1 MAIWTLAGKDLR
13 LLLRDTR
20 AAIILL
26 LIPPV
31 FMFVLGL
38 IMGESVVQKP
48 DVRLRVWVVDD
59 DQGPPP
65 PNGPY
70 GNKKWSE
77 VVRDDLAN
85 IGGVRVVVIPTRE
98 EAERLVK
105 RGKVSA
111 VAIFEPPFSQKV
123 NACSFMEKEF
133 TGGKQGINPFFKDG
147 MDFKALDLD
156 LVEDPKQPT
165 AASIIRQVI
174 QVSLLRVVMS
184 WMIGSAFDKI
194 SEPVF
199 IDALADRVV
208 VTPSLRG
215 SPIKQPLKVLT
226 KEQRAEVGNGVQA
239 ALLEMFKQYNL
250 RGKSWHALTNSPPPP
265 PAESGSLT
273 TYQGGGGVLNRG
285 ALRYQFLVP
294 AATVMFSFF
303 MVLAMGWLFVAERR
317 QGTLIRL
324 RAAPLTR
331 GQILLGKMLP
341 CLAVSLFQGVFLLVA
356 GSLAFGMKWGPQPW
370 LLPLVVAATSFAAV
384 GLAMLVASL
393 ARTEFQVAIFGTF
406 LVLIL
411 GIAGGCVWPREQ
423 MPEQVQAWTQ
433 LTPQAWALDAY
444 QELLLST
451 PNIGSVLT
459 SCGVLAA
466 FGIVFTG
473 LAWLLLKLD

>member
-1 MAIWTLAGKDLR
+1 MAIWTLAGKDMR

-48 DVRLRVWVVDD
+48 DSRLRVSIVDED
-59 DQGPPP
+59 VGPPAKE
-65 PNGPY
+65 GPSPTL
-70 GNKKWSE
+70 NWSQ
-77 VVRDDLAN
+77 VVLKDLN
-85 IGGVRVVVIPTRE
+85 ESGGINVEVIPTYK
-98 EAERLVK
+98 EAERLKDRSK
-105 RGKVSA
+105 RAA
-111 VAIFEPPFSQKV
+111 VIIFRPNFSKKV
-123 NACSFMEKEF
+123 NSCSFMEKEF
-133 TGGKQGINPFFKDG
+133 TGGQQGINPFYRDG
-147 MDFKALDLD
+147 MDLKALDLE
-156 LVEDPKQPT
+156 LMEDPKQPT
-165 AASIIRQVI
+165 AAAIIRQVI

-194 SEPVF
+194 ADKQF
-199 IDALADRVV
+199 IDELAKKVEVD
-208 VTPSLRG
+208 
-215 SPIKQPLKVLT
+215 SPIGKGKFRPLGILNDKQK
-226 KEQRAEVGNGVQA
+226 AEVGNGVQD

-250 RGKSWHALTNSPPPP
+250 RGKSWNALSNYPPAP
-265 PAESGSLT
+265 PAEGGSISAYEGESG
-273 TYQGGGGVLNRG
+273 GILNRG

-317 QGTLIRL
+317 QGTLVRL

-331 GQILLGKMLP
+331 GQILVGKMLP

-356 GSLAFGMKWGPQPW
+356 GTLAFGMKWGPRPW
-370 LLPLVVAATSFAAV
+370 LLPVVVTATSFASV
-384 GLAMLVASL
+384 GLAMMVASL

-406 LVLIL
+406 LVLML

-423 MPEQVQAWTQ
+423 MPEPVQAWTQ
-433 LTPQAWALDAY
+433 VTPQAWALDAY
-444 QELLLST
+444 QELLLAN
-451 PNIGSVLT
+451 PNLGSVLI

>member
-48 DVRLRVWVVDD
+48 DSRLRVSIVDED
-59 DQGPPP
+59 IGPPAP
-65 PNGPY
+65 FGPHP
-70 GNKKWSE
+70 KLRWSE
-77 VVRDDLAN
+77 IVLKDLN
-85 IGGVRVVVIPTRE
+85 ESGGINVEVIPNRE
-98 EAERLVK
+98 EAKRLRD
-105 RGKVSA
+105 RGKRA
-111 VAIFEPPFSQKV
+111 AIVIFHPQFSQKV
-123 NACSFMEKEF
+123 NSCSFMEKEF
-133 TGGKQGINPFFKDG
+133 TGGQQGINPFFRDG
-147 MDFKALDLD
+147 MDFNALNLE
-156 LVEDPKQPT
+156 LMEDPKQPT
-165 AASIIRQVI
+165 AAAIIRQVI

-194 SEPVF
+194 ADKQF
-199 IDALADRVV
+199 IDELAKKVEV
-208 VTPSLRG
+208 STPLGTKFRPLG
-215 SPIKQPLKVLT
+215 ILNEKQKG
-226 KEQRAEVGNGVQA
+226 EVGNGVQD

-250 RGKSWHALTNSPPPP
+250 RGKSWDALSNLPPAAPSEGGSLSTYK
-265 PAESGSLT
+265 AESGDL
-273 TYQGGGGVLNRG
+273 LNRG

-317 QGTLIRL
+317 QGTLVRL

-331 GQILLGKMLP
+331 GQILVGKMLP
-341 CLAVSLFQGVFLLVA
+341 CLAVSLFQGAFLLVA
-356 GSLAFGMKWGPQPW
+356 GTVAFGMKWGPRPW
-370 LLPLVVAATSFAAV
+370 LLPLVVMATSFAAV
-384 GLAMLVASL
+384 GLAMMVASL

-406 LVLIL
+406 LVLML

-433 LTPQAWALDAY
+433 VTPQAWALDAY
-444 QELLLST
+444 QELLLSN
-451 PNIGSVLT
+451 PNLGSVLI
-459 SCGVLAA
+459 SCGVLTA
-466 FGIVFTG
+466 FGVVFTG